1 MVELLGLQAAQ
12 PVRGQHI
19 GRANPMLKLLQLI
32 AADRKF
38 CALMFEP
45 VSNWRNGLRRLP
57 FGKWSDHPLPG

>member
-1 MVELLGLQAAQ
+1 
-12 PVRGQHI
+12 
-19 GRANPMLKLLQLI
+19 MLKLLQLI